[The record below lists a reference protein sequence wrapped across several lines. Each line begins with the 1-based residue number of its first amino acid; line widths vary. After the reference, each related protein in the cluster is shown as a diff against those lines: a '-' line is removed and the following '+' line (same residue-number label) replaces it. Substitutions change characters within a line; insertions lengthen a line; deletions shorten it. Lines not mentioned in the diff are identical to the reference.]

1 MASSESEPDMFGFS
15 RSQQIAFLV
24 MVALIVVCP
33 YILYP
38 VFLMRVLCAAL
49 FACAFNLM
57 IGYVGLLSF
66 GHAAFFG
73 MGSYVDVWSRKVGH
87 VDASIAIIF
96 GGLTGAVLGLVLGYL
111 AIRRSGIYFAMI
123 TLALAQMVY
132 FFCLEAPFTG
142 GEDGIQQVPRGHLF
156 GVINLNNDMAMY
168 WVVAA
173 VFIAGFLLIHRII
186 HSPFG
191 QVLKAIRENEPRA
204 TSLGYRTDDYKLIA
218 FTLSAALA
226 GVAGGTKALVF
237 GIATLTDVHYATSG
251 EVVLTTLLGGLGTV
265 FGPVMGAVLVV
276 TMENY
281 LAQFGEW
288 VTVTQGAIF
297 VLCVLAFRRG
307 VIGGIGGALRLAL
320 YPISRIV
327 RQRRRSVARPKFQGR
342 PARRR
347 SPAA

>member
-1 MASSESEPDMFGFS
+1 MFGFS
-15 RSQQIAFLV
+15 RAQSIAFVV
-24 MVALIVVCP
+24 MVVLIVASPFV
-33 YILYP
+33 LYP
-38 VFLMRVLCAAL
+38 VFLMRVLTAAL

-66 GHAAFFG
+66 GQAAFFG
-73 MGSYVDVWSRKVGH
+73 MGSYVTAWTMKTWH
-87 VDASIAIIF
+87 LDASVAIIF

-156 GVINLNNDMAMY
+156 GFFDLSDDMTMY
-168 WVVAA
+168 WVTAA
-173 VFIAGFLLIHRII
+173 VFLGGFLLVHRII

-191 QVLKAIRENEPRA
+191 QVLKGIRENEPRA

-218 FTLSAALA
+218 FVLSCTIA

-237 GIATLTDVHYATSG
+237 GIATLTDVHYSTSG

-265 FGPVMGAVLVV
+265 FGPAVGALAV
-276 TMENY
+276 TSMENY
-281 LAQFGEW
+281 LAQFGAW
-288 VTVTQGAIF
+288 VTVTQGVIF
-297 VLCVLAFRRG
+297 MVCVLAFRRG
-307 VIGGIGGALRLAL
+307 IIGEVGSFLR
-320 YPISRIV
+320 ISL
-327 RQRRRSVARPKFQGR
+327 
-342 PARRR
+342 
-347 SPAA
+347 

>member
-1 MASSESEPDMFGFS
+1 MFGFS
-15 RSQQIAFLV
+15 RAQSITFVVMLVLIAVSPFV
-24 MVALIVVCP
+24 
-33 YILYP
+33 LYP
-38 VFLMRVLCAAL
+38 VFLMRVLTAAL

-73 MGSYVDVWSRKVGH
+73 MGSYVTAWTMKNWH
-87 VDASIAIIF
+87 IDASIAIIF
-96 GGLTGAVLGLVLGYL
+96 GGLTGAALGLVLGYL

-156 GVINLNNDMAMY
+156 GFIDLSSDMTMY

-173 VFIAGFLLIHRII
+173 VFLIGFLLVHRII

-191 QVLKAIRENEPRA
+191 QVLKGIRENEPRA

-218 FTLSAALA
+218 FVLSCMIA

-237 GIATLTDVHYATSG
+237 GIATLTDVHYSTSG

-265 FGPVMGAVLVV
+265 FGPALGALVV
-276 TMENY
+276 TSMENY
-281 LAQFGEW
+281 LAQFGAW
-288 VTVTQGAIF
+288 VTVTQGVIF
-297 VLCVLAFRRG
+297 MVCVLAFRRG
-307 VIGGIGGALRLAL
+307 IIGELGAYLR
-320 YPISRIV
+320 ISL
-327 RQRRRSVARPKFQGR
+327 
-342 PARRR
+342 
-347 SPAA
+347 

>member
-1 MASSESEPDMFGFS
+1 MFGFS
-15 RSQQIAFLV
+15 RSQAIAFAV
-24 MVALIVVCP
+24 MIVLIVVCP

-38 VFLMRVLCAAL
+38 VFLMRVLTAAL

-73 MGSYVDVWSRKVGH
+73 MGSYIAAWTMKHWGI
-87 VDASIAIIF
+87 DAIVAIAL
-96 GGLTGAVLGLVLGYL
+96 GGATGAALGLVLGYL

-156 GVINLNNDMAMY
+156 GFIDLNNDMTMY
-168 WVVAA
+168 WFVAIIF
-173 VFIAGFLLIHRII
+173 VAGFLMIHRII

-191 QVLKAIRENEPRA
+191 QVLKGIRENEPRA

-218 FTLSAALA
+218 FVLSCMLA
-226 GVAGGTKALVF
+226 GVAGGTKAIVF
-237 GIATLTDVHYATSG
+237 GIATLTDVHYSTSG

-265 FGPVMGAVLVV
+265 FGPAFGAVVV
-276 TMENY
+276 TAMENY
-281 LAQFGEW
+281 LAQFGAW

-297 VLCVLAFRRG
+297 VVCVLAFRRG
-307 VIGGIGGALRLAL
+307 IIGEIGNYLKLSL
-320 YPISRIV
+320 
-327 RQRRRSVARPKFQGR
+327 
-342 PARRR
+342 
-347 SPAA
+347 